1 MVVVEGDVS
10 EFQYPFIL
18 IILPPTLF
26 HVSRHPVPT
35 LPPSLQIS
43 NSTSHSHGHHDS
55 DSLLTSVIQHR
66 RKKGKAAK
74 RDVCS
79 ASSPSAMSCA
89 ISLVKPT
96 LATTPTILDL
106 CLPLRR
112 KTIGLRS
119 PRPSQRVANFLLHTM
134 TPHISVTGFLN
145 TPRPPP
151 LSFLAMSYE
160 ANEALKEMKRR
171 ECKIF
176 S

>member
-1 MVVVEGDVS
+1 MQLIKKRRVHRLVVVEGDVS

-26 HVSRHPVPT
+26 RVSRHPVPT

-89 ISLVKPT
+89 ISLAKPT
-96 LATTPTILDL
+96 LATPPTTQDL

-119 PRPSQRVANFLLHTM
+119 PRPSQRVANFLFAYGDPSHLRH
-134 TPHISVTGFLN
+134 GFPKYSA
-145 TPRPPP
+145 TAS
-151 LSFLAMSYE
+151 SFLSC
-160 ANEALKEMKRR
+160 NV
-171 ECKIF
+171 I
-176 S
+176 